1 MEVFIWNMSISF
13 QLLFIL
19 LSTVIFIFL
28 HDRTFKFYAL
38 YNIFLLLYLL
48 TRDEVIYKAVRGFLV
63 VNLGEINAKN
73 LLYVSVLYV
82 QVLFYNFYTIFSLYF
97 LDLNKSSKKFF
108 RQVRQLVRLT
118 NLLFL
123 IIGIVALVIGVTRF
137 YLYIYLF
144 AYVPGLLILFFI
156 TLGKALRYTGD
167 HRHFFLT
174 GVSAFAVCAVTSLL
188 GSYIPALEME
198 SPISYFYTGIVLE
211 TIFFSL
217 GLCYKIKL
225 INDEKNR
232 VRREISIAKHRR
244 QLSKLHGLL
253 EGEEKERKRIA
264 AELHDGV
271 AGDLS
276 ALKYTLSVL
285 SNENAAEKKDI
296 LITDLKQIINKANI
310 QLREISHNLS
320 PSTLE
325 NQGFVEALR
334 IFCRQKEKVYGLP
347 IEFKVIGEEFSLSRS
362 TEMHLYRIVQELVTN
377 VIKHSAAKQAEIVIH
392 ADHGKLNI
400 TVKDN
405 GTGFSELK
413 NHGGIG
419 LSNIDSRIRFL
430 GAAFRKDI
438 SDGGSSFTISVNL
451 PNKN

>member
-1 MEVFIWNMSISF
+1 MEVFIWNMSISC

-19 LSTVIFIFL
+19 LSTVIFLFL
-28 HDRTFKFYAL
+28 KDRTFKFYAL
-38 YNIFLLLYLL
+38 YNGFLLLYLL
-48 TRDEVIYKAVRGFLV
+48 TRDDVTYQTIRRLLV
-63 VNLGEINAKN
+63 ANLGESNAKRF
-73 LLYVSVLYV
+73 LYISILYI

-97 LDLNKSSKKFF
+97 LDLDKSSKIFF
-108 RQVRQLVRLT
+108 RQVRHLVRLT
-118 NLLFL
+118 NIIFL
-123 IIGIVALVIGVTRF
+123 IFGIIIFISGFTRV

-156 TLGKALRYTGD
+156 TLSKALKYTGD
-167 HRHFFLT
+167 HRHFLLT

-285 SNENAAEKKDI
+285 SNENAADKKEI
-296 LITDLKQIINKANI
+296 LITDLKQIIDKANI

-325 NQGFVEALR
+325 NQGFIEALK
-334 IFCRQKEKVYGLP
+334 IFVRQKEKVYGLP
-347 IEFKVIGEEFSLSRS
+347 IHFKVEGEEFILSRS

-377 VIKHSAAKQAEIVIH
+377 VIKHSGATKAAVLINASKE
-392 ADHGKLNI
+392 KLNI
-400 TVKDN
+400 TVKDD

-438 SDGGSSFTISVNL
+438 SDAGSSFTITVNL
-451 PNKN
+451 TNKN